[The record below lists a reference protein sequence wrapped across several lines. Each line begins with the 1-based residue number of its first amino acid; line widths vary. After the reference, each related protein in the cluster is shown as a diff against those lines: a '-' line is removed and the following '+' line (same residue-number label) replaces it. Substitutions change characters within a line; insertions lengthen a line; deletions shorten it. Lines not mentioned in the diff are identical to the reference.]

1 MTVFKFSRKKI
12 NKSNVIKL
20 LIIIFL
26 ITLLI
31 TLMCLYIFNFSFR
44 NFIDLKI
51 LHKEI
56 SNKNTYTI
64 DLDSSF
70 SGNIYAYDKYVVI
83 LDKSKLI
90 SYNSSASKVS
100 ELDINIDTP
109 KFASNNRF
117 LCVYENSGNLFYL
130 ISGSN
135 ILWQNTIDG
144 SISKV
149 SVNKNGYVSI
159 IVSGTSYK
167 SVVVTFDSKGNEL
180 FKTYL
185 SSTLA
190 VDSQI
195 SNDNKY
201 LSIAEVDY
209 SGLLVNSMIKTISIE
224 NAKTDASNSLVSTV
238 NSNSNELI
246 VSIAYQNKNTLSCL
260 YDDCIKLID
269 IINGSSTDLLKVD
282 KYSFSSVN
290 LKNNVL
296 YVENKS
302 TSIFTSS
309 TLVNIMNIDNNN
321 LSTYTIENG
330 IKDLY
335 SSSEK
340 IAINTGSEIH
350 FIGINGWLIK
360 IYNSSS
366 EINNVVLADYI
377 AGIVYKNRIELISL

>member
-26 ITLLI
+26 IALLI

-135 ILWQNTIDG
+135 ILWQNTID
-144 SISKV
+144 
-149 SVNKNGYVSI
+149 
-159 IVSGTSYK
+159 
-167 SVVVTFDSKGNEL
+167 
-180 FKTYL
+180 
-185 SSTLA
+185 
-190 VDSQI
+190 
-195 SNDNKY
+195 
-201 LSIAEVDY
+201 
-209 SGLLVNSMIKTISIE
+209 
-224 NAKTDASNSLVSTV
+224 
-238 NSNSNELI
+238 
-246 VSIAYQNKNTLSCL
+246 
-260 YDDCIKLID
+260 
-269 IINGSSTDLLKVD
+269 
-282 KYSFSSVN
+282 
-290 LKNNVL
+290 
-296 YVENKS
+296 
-302 TSIFTSS
+302 
-309 TLVNIMNIDNNN
+309 
-321 LSTYTIENG
+321 
-330 IKDLY
+330 
-335 SSSEK
+335 
-340 IAINTGSEIH
+340 
-350 FIGINGWLIK
+350 
-360 IYNSSS
+360 
-366 EINNVVLADYI
+366 
-377 AGIVYKNRIELISL
+377 

>member
-302 TSIFTSS
+302 TSLFTSS

>member
-117 LCVYENSGNLFYL
+117 LCVYENSGDLFYL

-224 NAKTDASNSLVSTV
+224 NAKTDTSNSLVSTV

-246 VSIAYQNKNTLSCL
+246 VSITYQNKNTLTCL

-269 IINGSSTDLLKVD
+269 IINGSSTELLNVD
-282 KYSFSSVN
+282 KYSFSSIN

>member
-31 TLMCLYIFNFSFR
+31 ILMCLYIFNFSFR